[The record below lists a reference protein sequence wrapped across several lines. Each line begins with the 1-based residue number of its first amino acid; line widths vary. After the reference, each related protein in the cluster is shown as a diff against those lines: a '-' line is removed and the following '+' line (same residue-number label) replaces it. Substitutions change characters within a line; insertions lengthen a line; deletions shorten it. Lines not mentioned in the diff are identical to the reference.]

1 MYMDLHIHTI
11 YSDGEYSPDKII
23 QMARQAGIT
32 TMAITDHNNLKGTKE
47 AILNNK
53 YADLTIIPGVE
64 FTAKSKPGINI
75 HILGYNMDL
84 YDFEIND
91 LANDYEKDSKNQVK
105 SLISLLKSEYDIALK
120 DDAVEKIFTLP
131 GNIGRPEVAKLCV
144 DAGYAVNVEDAFKR
158 LLNPVKHMQAKKNVN
173 PTDEALIKYIIDA
186 GGVPCLAHP
195 ESLKLEVPEL
205 KIYIKKLMTYGLE
218 AIEVYHSKNP
228 RELTLEL
235 EKIADEFGLY
245 KSVGSDYHGPIVSPN
260 VELRRGLNDNLNI
273 QHVNIIE
280 KIGKVKGY
288 VKKN

>member
-1 MYMDLHIHTI
+1 MFADLHIHTI
-11 YSDGEYSPDKII
+11 YSDGEYSPSEII
-23 QMARQAGIT
+23 EMARKLGIT
-32 TMAITDHNNLKGTKE
+32 HMAISDHNTLKGTKE

-64 FTAKSKPGINI
+64 FTAKSNPGINI
-75 HILGYNMDL
+75 HILGYNMNL
-84 YDFEIND
+84 YDYELND
-91 LANDYEKDSKNQVK
+91 LANAYEKDSINQIK
-105 SLISLLKSEYDIALK
+105 SLISLLKSEYGMIFK
-120 DDAVEKIFTLP
+120 DDDIEKIFTLP

-144 DAGYAVNVEDAFKR
+144 DVGYAADVEDAFKR
-158 LLNPVKHMQAKKNVN
+158 LLNPVKHMQVKKNVN

-195 ESLKLEVPEL
+195 ESLKLDVPEL

-228 RELTLEL
+228 KGLTIEL

-245 KSVGSDYHGPIVSPN
+245 KSVGSDYHGPIVSPG

-273 QHVNIIE
+273 EWVSILDR
-280 KIGKVKGY
+280 IGEVKGY
-288 VKKN
+288 VKKD